1 MRTSKKKT
9 KTTNTYGKLFDISI
23 EKKKKLLGLF
33 MLLFSGFLFLSI
45 ISYSRTDEANLTYQF
60 SDLFRVFSS
69 DPAFVHKVEST
80 NNWLGVF
87 GAYVSGFF
95 INKTLGYSSII
106 FPVMLF
112 LWGYVIIRQEKYKL
126 ALDVSNFLLAIGV
139 LVASFFGVLRF
150 KLQILSDINELSGNA
165 GNAIGMALGRLFGG
179 LGSLFFLTTLVLAVL
194 IIAFD
199 IKLGKVVSLL
209 NNIFQRLVEWFEE
222 MRENSRIADENKQKE
237 KAKTV
242 SDNLSKVKELKE
254 ERSKKLRVTPAET
267 EAAAETE
274 DTDETTIRI
283 VRKDEAPAMETA
295 GGKNNPAKPKTFSLK
310 SLKNKATADDSMDSP
325 AADGAQ
331 PETGMSETA
340 DKKPE
345 IRDEFDIPV
354 IDKAAENLYPEQ
366 WNEEIEYNQ
375 PPLTL
380 LQPAPEENFTV
391 AEEELKRN
399 AELLKEKLALFDIK
413 IEDIAVTP
421 GPVVTLYEIVPSP
434 GVKIS
439 RIVSLEHDIALALA
453 ARGIRIIAPI
463 PGKSAIGVEIPNA
476 EAAMIHARS
485 VLAKISEEKAELP
498 LALGKTISGEIYVTD
513 LAKMPHMLIAGSTGS
528 GKSVG
533 INMIISSILYAKHPS
548 DVKFVIIDPK
558 KIELS
563 FYRKLN
569 KHFLA
574 VSPDLEE
581 EIITNPQ
588 NAVLVLKSVE
598 YEMEKR
604 YNKLA
609 KAGVRNIVD
618 YNIKVADPKKKPK
631 DTDDMQHYKM
641 PYIVVIIDE
650 LADLMITA
658 SKEVEEPIARLAQL
672 ARAVGIHL
680 VLATQRPS
688 VNVITGVIKANFSA
702 RVAYQVATKIDSRTI
717 LDMNGAEQL
726 LGRGDMLFLPSGT
739 PKPIRIQNA
748 FISTDEVE
756 AVTDFIYSQK
766 GYSKRYFL
774 PSLYDKKKEA
784 GGEFLADKDAMFE
797 DAARVIVRHQ
807 QGSVSLL
814 QRRLKLGYSRAARIV
829 DQLEEAGIVGSAD
842 GSKVRAV
849 LVEDEEQLETI
860 LRAL

>member
-1 MRTSKKKT
+1 MAVKKKLT
-9 KTTNTYGKLFDISI
+9 KFLNGENYFVISL
-23 EKKKKLLGLF
+23 EKKKKILGIFLIV
-33 MLLFSGFLFLSI
+33 FSVLLFLSL
-45 ISYSRTDEANLTYQF
+45 ISYSRYDQANLTNQA
-60 SDLFRVFSS
+60 SDLIKVFSS
-69 DPAFVHKVEST
+69 DPQFVERAENTH
-80 NNWLGVF
+80 NWLGVL
-87 GAYVSGFF
+87 GAYISNFF
-95 INKTLGYSSII
+95 INSTVGFMAIVFPAII
-106 FPVMLF
+106 FI
-112 LWGYVIIRQEKYKL
+112 WGYVIVTKTQNFKL
-126 ALDVSNFLLAIGV
+126 ALNLSNFLLASAI
-139 LVASFFGVLRF
+139 LISAFFGVLRF
-150 KLQILSDINELSGNA
+150 RVGIFEDSAELSGNV
-165 GNAIGMALGRLFGG
+165 GGYLGITLGRLLGG
-179 LGSLFFLTTLVLAVL
+179 IGALGLISTLMIVVL

-199 IKLGKVVSLL
+199 IH
-209 NNIFQRLVEWFEE
+209 
-222 MRENSRIADENKQKE
+222 
-237 KAKTV
+237 
-242 SDNLSKVKELKE
+242 LSKVAEFFKSLFERNVPAEAAVKIKKTEDNLTKIKELKE
-254 ERSKKLRVTPAET
+254 KPKKLRLLKSEEELKAVAADVAVEDEETKIKIVRRNEPHPVEESLPEKEIKEPAPKKE
-267 EAAAETE
+267 EKKKSE
-274 DTDETTIRI
+274 TDEILI
-283 VRKDEAPAMETA
+283 DKEAEALLPNQWEEDI
-295 GGKNNPAKPKTFSLK
+295 KF
-310 SLKNKATADDSMDSP
+310 
-325 AADGAQ
+325 
-331 PETGMSETA
+331 
-340 DKKPE
+340 KKPS
-345 IRDEFDIPV
+345 
-354 IDKAAENLYPEQ
+354 LS
-366 WNEEIEYNQ
+366 
-375 PPLTL
+375 L
-380 LQPAPEENFTV
+380 LNTSPEENYKV
-391 AEEELKRN
+391 AEDELKRN
-399 AELLKEKLALFDIK
+399 AELLKEKLLLFDIK
-413 IEDIAVTP
+413 IEDITVTP
-421 GPVVTLYEIVPSP
+421 GPVVTLYEIVPEP

-476 EAAMIHARS
+476 QAALVNARTTI
-485 VLAKISEEKAELP
+485 AKLSDSKEELP
-498 LALGKTISGEIYVTD
+498 IALGKTISGEVYITD
-513 LAKMPHMLIAGSTGS
+513 LAKMPHLLIAGSTGS

-533 INMIISSILYAKHPS
+533 INIIITSFLYSKDPS

-563 FYRKLN
+563 FYQKLN
-569 KHFLA
+569 KHYLA
-574 VSPDLEE
+574 ISPDLDE

-618 YNIKVADPKKKPK
+618 YNQKIADPKRKPK

-702 RVAYQVATKIDSRTI
+702 RMAYQVATKIDSRTI

-748 FISTDEVE
+748 FISTEEVE
-756 AVTDFIYSQK
+756 KVTNYIYSQP
-766 GYSKRYFL
+766 GYKKRYFL
-774 PSLYDKKKEA
+774 PSLYDKRKEA
-784 GGEFLADKDAMFE
+784 NGDFLGDRDPMFE
-797 DAARVIVRHQ
+797 EAARVIVRHQ

-829 DQLEEAGIVGSAD
+829 DQLEEAGIVGSAE
-842 GSKVRAV
+842 GSKVRSV
-849 LVEDEEQLETI
+849 LIEDEQQLETI